1 MLLSTNYS
9 ASKAN
14 VVSVPIGDTGL
25 SVTLQTGTDAQGL
38 QNLYNN
44 PNATSVGSQLGDDN
58 NVRVPL
64 DFSFP
69 YWGRNF
75 TESWMHSNG
84 VLSFQNPNTTGN
96 FCCAGQDLK
105 STTNSQYNY
114 AIFPLWTDLIVRS
127 GSAYYMGTPT
137 SMTYGWYGTSE
148 YGNSNNTSTFEV
160 KIDSSGGL
168 DLRWSGALITMQ
180 PNTIGF
186 TGNLSKGEYFQAHN
200 ASSLT
205 INTATQLSIAGTSVD
220 PCIANPL
227 YSTTCPGYKEAYLQ
241 QQCNLDQLFS
251 PSCPGYGIAYAKT
264 TILGSI
270 ASNASGARSTAS
282 APSPMLEPGPSAGSN
297 GPAAGGN
304 GPMAGSAPSSDGP
317 MVGGGPGSGPGGS
330 SNGPAAGGNGPMVG
344 GGPSSGSPSGGGPSS
359 NGSAAGG
366 SGAKS
371 NVSTS
376 QVLSMISGNAAK
388 ENNIAMSAA
397 NTATA
402 QAIEAGNQTTRDAE
416 ATASTSAVQ
425 SSSASQTNGSNPTTV
440 LVGTANAAFGGGI
453 KLPGMLNL
461 GPTANGAESNS
472 STSSAAG
479 ASTTFNLR
487 QELAKLSEVEVPE
500 PQEELKSNGLNPRLT
515 TSTNIPAQTTPT
527 EQRTDTVKKNT
538 PDSSVAGDVSI
549 AAMATQPAGYNSYS
563 VTMPDASFYAPKE
576 IYRNQKVVDNQRLM
590 RGLTRGSDSLHE
602 QMMDQQYPITK

>member
-1 MLLSTNYS
+1 VLLSINYS

-44 PNATSVGSQLGDDN
+44 PNATSVGSQLGDDG
-58 NVRVPL
+58 NVYVPL

-84 VLSFQNPNTTGN
+84 VLSFQNPNITGN

-105 STTNSQYNY
+105 SATNSQYNY
-114 AIFPLWTDLIVRS
+114 AIFPLWTDLNARPGS
-127 GSAYYMGTPT
+127 SAYYLGTPT

-148 YGNSNNTSTFEV
+148 YGNSNNTNTFEV

-186 TGNLSKGEYFQAHN
+186 AGDLSKGEYFQAHN

-205 INTATQLSIAGTSVD
+205 INDATQLTAASTTVD

-282 APSPMLEPGPSAGSN
+282 APSPMVEQGPVGSN

-304 GPMAGSAPSSDGP
+304 GPMAGGAPGGDGP
-317 MVGGGPGSGPGGS
+317 MTGGTLGGGPGGGPGSS
-330 SNGPAAGGNGPMVG
+330 NNGPAAGGGV
-344 GGPSSGSPSGGGPSS
+344 SGGGS
-359 NGSAAGG
+359 NSGPGGGNNGPAAGG
-366 SGAKS
+366 GGSKS

-416 ATASTSAVQ
+416 ATASTSATQ
-425 SSSASQTNGSNPTTV
+425 SSSASQTNVSNQTTV
-440 LVGTANAAFGGGI
+440 LVGAANFALSGGI

-461 GPTANGAESNS
+461 GPTTNSAESDS
-472 STSSAAG
+472 STPSAAG

-487 QELAKLSEVEVPE
+487 QELAKLSEVEIPE
-500 PQEELKSNGLNPRLT
+500 PQEELKTNGLNPRLT
-515 TSTNIPAQTTPT
+515 TSTNIPAQTTLT
-527 EQRTDTVKKNT
+527 EQRTDTVKKNA
-538 PDSSVAGDVSI
+538 PDSTVAGDVSI

-563 VTMPDASFYAPKE
+563 VTMPDAAFYAPKE

-602 QMMDQQYPITK
+602 QMMEQQYPITK

>member
-1 MLLSTNYS
+1 MTPIKRWVSVLCWVLLSINYS

-44 PNATSVGSQLGDDN
+44 PNATSVGSQLGDDE
-58 NVRVPL
+58 NVHVPL

-84 VLSFQNPNTTGN
+84 VLSFQNPNITGN

-105 STTNSQYNY
+105 SATNSQYNY

-127 GSAYYMGTPT
+127 GNAYYMGTPT

-148 YGNSNNTSTFEV
+148 YGNSNNTNTFEV

-205 INTATQLSIAGTSVD
+205 INTATQLTAASTTVD

-270 ASNASGARSTAS
+270 ASNASGAKSTMS
-282 APSPMLEPGPSAGSN
+282 APMPILEPGPMANGN

-304 GPMAGSAPSSDGP
+304 GPMPGSAPGGEGP
-317 MVGGGPGSGPGGS
+317 MPGGAP
-330 SNGPAAGGNGPMVG
+330 GGGNGPAVDS
-344 GGPSSGSPSGGGPSS
+344 GGPKP
-359 NGSAAGG
+359 
-366 SGAKS
+366 GA
-371 NVSTS
+371 STS
-376 QVLSMISGNAAK
+376 QVLSMISNNAAK

-416 ATASTSAVQ
+416 TTASTSATQ
-425 SSSASQTNGSNPTTV
+425 SSSASQTIGSNQTSV
-440 LVGTANAAFGGGI
+440 LVGAANFALSGGI
-453 KLPGMLNL
+453 KLPGLLNL
-461 GPTANGAESNS
+461 GPTANGAESDS
-472 STSSAAG
+472 STP
-479 ASTTFNLR
+479 STVVTTATFNLK
-487 QELAKLSEVEVPE
+487 QELAKFSEVEIPE

-538 PDSSVAGDVSI
+538 PDSSVAGDISI

-602 QMMDQQYPITK
+602 QMMEQQYPITK

>member
-1 MLLSTNYS
+1 MLLSINYS

-44 PNATSVGSQLGDDN
+44 PSATSVGSQLGDDN

-84 VLSFQNPNTTGN
+84 VVSFQNPNITGN

-114 AIFPLWTDLIVRS
+114 AIFPLWTDLNARPGS
-127 GSAYYMGTPT
+127 SAYYLATPT

-148 YGNSNNTSTFEV
+148 YGNSNNTNTFEV
-160 KIDSSGGL
+160 KVDSSGGL

-186 TGNLSKGEYFQAHN
+186 TGDLSKGEYFQAHN

-205 INTATQLSIAGTSVD
+205 INNATQLIAASTTVD

-270 ASNASGARSTAS
+270 ASNASGAKSTMS
-282 APSPMLEPGPSAGSN
+282 APMPMLEPGPMANGN

-304 GPMAGSAPSSDGP
+304 GPMSGGAPGGEGP
-317 MVGGGPGSGPGGS
+317 MPGGAP
-330 SNGPAAGGNGPMVG
+330 GGGNGPAVDS
-344 GGPSSGSPSGGGPSS
+344 GGPKPG
-359 NGSAAGG
+359 
-366 SGAKS
+366 
-371 NVSTS
+371 VSTS
-376 QVLSMISGNAAK
+376 QVLSMISNNAAK

-402 QAIEAGNQTTRDAE
+402 QAIEIGNQTTRDAE
-416 ATASTSAVQ
+416 TTASTSAVQ
-425 SSSASQTNGSNPTTV
+425 SSSASQTNGSNQTTV

-453 KLPGMLNL
+453 KLPGLLNL
-461 GPTANGAESNS
+461 GPTANGAESDS
-472 STSSAAG
+472 STP
-479 ASTTFNLR
+479 STVVTTATFNLK
-487 QELAKLSEVEVPE
+487 QELAKLSEVEIPE
-500 PQEELKSNGLNPRLT
+500 PQEELKTNGLNPRLT
-515 TSTNIPAQTTPT
+515 TSTNIPAQTAST

-538 PDSSVAGDVSI
+538 TDSTLAGNVSI
-549 AAMATQPAGYNSYS
+549 TAIATQPAGYSAYS
-563 VTMPDASFYAPKE
+563 VTMPDASFYTPKE

-602 QMMDQQYPITK
+602 QMMEQQYPITK

>member
-1 MLLSTNYS
+1 VLCWALLSINYS

-84 VLSFQNPNTTGN
+84 VVSFQNPNTTGN

-105 STTNSQYNY
+105 SATNSQYNY

-148 YGNSNNTSTFEV
+148 YGNSNAKNTFEV
-160 KIDSSGGL
+160 KVDSSGGL

-186 TGNLSKGEYFQAHN
+186 TGDLSKGEYFQAHN

-205 INTATQLSIAGTSVD
+205 INNATQLTAASTTVD

-270 ASNASGARSTAS
+270 ASNASGAKSTMS
-282 APSPMLEPGPSAGSN
+282 APMPMLEQGPMANGN

-304 GPMAGSAPSSDGP
+304 GPMPGGAPGGEGP
-317 MVGGGPGSGPGGS
+317 MPGGAP
-330 SNGPAAGGNGPMVG
+330 GGGNGPAVDS
-344 GGPSSGSPSGGGPSS
+344 GGPKPG
-359 NGSAAGG
+359 
-366 SGAKS
+366 
-371 NVSTS
+371 VSTS

-402 QAIEAGNQTTRDAE
+402 QAIEIGNQTTRDAE
-416 ATASTSAVQ
+416 ATASTSATQ
-425 SSSASQTNGSNPTTV
+425 SSSASQTNGSNQTSV
-440 LVGTANAAFGGGI
+440 LVGAANFALSGGI
-453 KLPGMLNL
+453 KLLGMLNL
-461 GPTANGAESNS
+461 GPTANSVESDS
-472 STSSAAG
+472 STPSAAG

-487 QELAKLSEVEVPE
+487 QELAKLSEVEIPE
-500 PQEELKSNGLNPRLT
+500 PQEELKTNGLNPRLT

-527 EQRTDTVKKNT
+527 EQRTDTVKKNAS
-538 PDSSVAGDVSI
+538 DSTVAGDVSI

-602 QMMDQQYPITK
+602 QMMEQQYPITK

>member
-1 MLLSTNYS
+1 
-9 ASKAN
+9 
-14 VVSVPIGDTGL
+14 
-25 SVTLQTGTDAQGL
+25 
-38 QNLYNN
+38 
-44 PNATSVGSQLGDDN
+44 VGSQLGDDE
-58 NVRVPL
+58 NVHVPL

-84 VLSFQNPNTTGN
+84 VLSFQNPNITGN

-114 AIFPLWTDLIVRS
+114 SIFPLWTDLNARPGS
-127 GSAYYMGTPT
+127 SAYYLGTPT

-148 YGNSNNTSTFEV
+148 FGNSNNTNTFEV

-186 TGNLSKGEYFQAHN
+186 AGNLRKGEYFQAHN

-205 INTATQLSIAGTSVD
+205 INDATQLTAASTTVD

-270 ASNASGARSTAS
+270 ASNASGAKSTMS
-282 APSPMLEPGPSAGSN
+282 APMPMPEPGPAGSN
-297 GPAAGGN
+297 GPTTGGN
-304 GPMAGSAPSSDGP
+304 GPMAGGAPGGDGP
-317 MVGGGPGSGPGGS
+317 MAGGAPG
-330 SNGPAAGGNGPMVG
+330 GGNGPAVDS
-344 GGPSSGSPSGGGPSS
+344 GGPKPG
-359 NGSAAGG
+359 
-366 SGAKS
+366 
-371 NVSTS
+371 VSTS
-376 QVLSMISGNAAK
+376 QVLSMISNNAAK

-397 NTATA
+397 STATA
-402 QAIEAGNQTTRDAE
+402 QAIEIGNQTTRDAE
-416 ATASTSAVQ
+416 TTASTSAVQ
-425 SSSASQTNGSNPTTV
+425 SSSASQTIGSNQTTV

-461 GPTANGAESNS
+461 GPTTNSAESDS
-472 STSSAAG
+472 STPSAAG

-487 QELAKLSEVEVPE
+487 QELAKLSEVEIPE
-500 PQEELKSNGLNPRLT
+500 PQEELKTNGLNPRLT

-527 EQRTDTVKKNT
+527 EQRTDTVKKNA
-538 PDSSVAGDVSI
+538 PDSTVAGDVSI

-602 QMMDQQYPITK
+602 QMMEQQYPITK

>member
-1 MLLSTNYS
+1 
-9 ASKAN
+9 
-14 VVSVPIGDTGL
+14 
-25 SVTLQTGTDAQGL
+25 VTLQTGTDAQGL

-44 PNATSVGSQLGDDN
+44 PNATSVGSQLGDDE
-58 NVRVPL
+58 NVHVPL

-84 VLSFQNPNTTGN
+84 VLSFQNPNITGN

-105 STTNSQYNY
+105 SATNSQYNY
-114 AIFPLWTDLIVRS
+114 AIFPLWTDLNARPGS
-127 GSAYYMGTPT
+127 SAYYLGTPT

-148 YGNSNNTSTFEV
+148 YGNSNNTNTFEV

-186 TGNLSKGEYFQAHN
+186 AGNLSKGEYFQAHN

-205 INTATQLSIAGTSVD
+205 INDATQLTAASTTVD

-270 ASNASGARSTAS
+270 ASNASGARSTMS
-282 APSPMLEPGPSAGSN
+282 APMPMLEPGPMANGN

-304 GPMAGSAPSSDGP
+304 GPMPGGAPGGEGP
-317 MVGGGPGSGPGGS
+317 MPGGAP
-330 SNGPAAGGNGPMVG
+330 GGGNGPAVDS
-344 GGPSSGSPSGGGPSS
+344 GGPKPG
-359 NGSAAGG
+359 
-366 SGAKS
+366 
-371 NVSTS
+371 VSTS
-376 QVLSMISGNAAK
+376 QVLSMISNNAAK

-397 NTATA
+397 STATA
-402 QAIEAGNQTTRDAE
+402 QAIEAGNQTARDAE
-416 ATASTSAVQ
+416 ATASTSATQ
-425 SSSASQTNGSNPTTV
+425 SSSASQTIGSNQTSV
-440 LVGTANAAFGGGI
+440 LVGAANFALSGGI
-453 KLPGMLNL
+453 KLPGLLNL
-461 GPTANGAESNS
+461 GPTANGAESDS
-472 STSSAAG
+472 PTPSTVVTTA
-479 ASTTFNLR
+479 TFNLK
-487 QELAKLSEVEVPE
+487 QELAKLSEVELPE
-500 PQEELKSNGLNPRLT
+500 PQEELKTNGLNPRLT
-515 TSTNIPAQTTPT
+515 TSTNIPAQTAST

-538 PDSSVAGDVSI
+538 TDSTVAGDVSI

-563 VTMPDASFYAPKE
+563 VTMPDAAFYAPKE

-602 QMMDQQYPITK
+602 QMMEQQYPITK